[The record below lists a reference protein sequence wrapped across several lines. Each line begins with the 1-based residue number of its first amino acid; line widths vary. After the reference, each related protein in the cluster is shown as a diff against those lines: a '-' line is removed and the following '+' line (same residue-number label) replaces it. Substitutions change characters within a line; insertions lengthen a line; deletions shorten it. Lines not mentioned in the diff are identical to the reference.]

1 LLANIDELNTR
12 AKILRAAKQAFLD
25 NGFMQTHVRTI
36 TARAGGTTGAVYNP
50 FKNKDSIFDAL
61 TGTAFDEFL
70 TVLTHS
76 AIHESEEVNMKTFD
90 LSTICA
96 AALSKRLPFQGL

>member
-1 LLANIDELNTR
+1 
-12 AKILRAAKQAFLD
+12 
-25 NGFMQTHVRTI
+25 MQTHVRAI
-36 TARAGGTTGAVYNP
+36 TARAGGTTGAVY
-50 FKNKDSIFDAL
+50 KNKDSIFDAL

>member
-1 LLANIDELNTR
+1 
-12 AKILRAAKQAFLD
+12 
-25 NGFMQTHVRTI
+25 MQTHVRTI